1 MTASARSS
9 TLNAARPARGAKAA
23 VASALA
29 QKRKTVSVSR
39 EALQVAIEDAQLNA
53 IADERADGPFVR
65 VSLDEL

>member
-9 TLNAARPARGAKAA
+9 SLNAARPARGAKAG
-23 VASALA
+23 VPFALA
-29 QKRKTVSVSR
+29 QKRKTVLVSR
-39 EALQVAIEDAQLNA
+39 EALIVAMEDAQLNA

>member
-1 MTASARSS
+1 MMASARSS
-9 TLNAARPARGAKAA
+9 TLKAAKPARGAKAG
-23 VASALA
+23 VPIALA
-29 QKRKTVSVSR
+29 EKRKTVLVSR